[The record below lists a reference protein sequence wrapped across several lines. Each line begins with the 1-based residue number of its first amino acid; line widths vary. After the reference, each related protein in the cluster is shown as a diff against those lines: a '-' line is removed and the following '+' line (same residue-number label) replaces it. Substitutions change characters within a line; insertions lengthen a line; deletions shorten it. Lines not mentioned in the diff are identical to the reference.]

1 MYRDYD
7 AEASFEP
14 TSKRRRGFPLA
25 RRGSNA
31 ATAWSATAKS

>member
-1 MYRDYD
+1 MYCERD

-25 RRGSNA
+25 NPASSA
-31 ATAWSATAKS
+31 AIAS